1 MGKIQWL
8 LKRISRMNDN
18 SKWAI
23 FGKQNCEDK
32 RREEE
37 RREEKRS
44 DPSSDNGGWGSTG
57 SATKNATTSVATT
70 RARLE
75 GGLNHSAPL

>member
-8 LKRISRMNDN
+8 LRRIYWINDN

-37 RREEKRS
+37 RREEKRREEKRRER
-44 DPSSDNGGWGSTG
+44 GKHITFI
-57 SATKNATTSVATT
+57 
-70 RARLE
+70 
-75 GGLNHSAPL
+75 